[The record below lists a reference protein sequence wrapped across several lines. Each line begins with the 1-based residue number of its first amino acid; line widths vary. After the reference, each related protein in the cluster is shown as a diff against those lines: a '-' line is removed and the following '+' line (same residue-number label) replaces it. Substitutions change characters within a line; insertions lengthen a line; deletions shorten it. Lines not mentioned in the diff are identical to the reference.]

1 MKKIFL
7 TVAAVFAF
15 GFANAQEATTTDGG
29 FAKGDLFVSGSVG
42 FGSSKTGDEKMSG
55 VVFAPAIGYFI
66 SENIAIGARLG
77 VSSTKE
83 EEPAQ
88 EDYKTSG
95 FEVEAF
101 GRYYFTPASK
111 FSVFGELAVG
121 VGSTK
126 EEQGNNEFKSK
137 TFGVNA
143 GVGVSYFLSN
153 NWAIEAGWA
162 GLGYNTDD
170 NGGDGV
176 EKTNT
181 FGLAVDLSSIN
192 FGLIYKF

>member
-1 MKKIFL
+1 MKKIIL

-15 GFANAQEATTTDGG
+15 GFANAQEATTDGG
-29 FAKGDLFVSGSVG
+29 FAQGDLFVTGGIG
-42 FGSSKTGDEKMSG
+42 FMSEKTGDEKFSG
-55 VVFAPAIGYFI
+55 FNFSPSVGYFV
-66 SENIAIGARLG
+66 SENIALGARLNI
-77 VSSTKE
+77 
-83 EEPAQ
+83 
-88 EDYKTSG
+88 TSG
-95 FEVEAF
+95 TEENPGDPEIKTNGFGVEAF

-121 VGSTK
+121 VGSNKT
-126 EEQGNNEFKSK
+126 EVGNNEFKSQ

-143 GVGVSYFLSN
+143 GVGVSYFLSS

-170 NGGDGV
+170 NGGDGA

>member
-1 MKKIFL
+1 MKKIIL

-15 GFANAQEATTTDGG
+15 GFANAQEATSSEGG
-29 FAKGDLFVSGSVG
+29 FAQGDLFVSGSVG

-66 SENIAIGARLG
+66 SENIALGARLG
-77 VSSTKE
+77 VTSTKE
-83 EEPAQ
+83 EEPGQ
-88 EDYKTSG
+88 EDFKTSG

-121 VGSTK
+121 VGSSK
-126 EEQGNNEFKSK
+126 SEQGNNEFKSQI
-137 TFGVNA
+137 FGINA

-170 NGGDGV
+170 NGGDGA
-176 EKTNT
+176 EKTNS
-181 FGLAVDLSSIN
+181 FGLNVDLSSIN